1 MQERVKRVIDVLVSG
16 AMLAVLWPVMLA
28 VALAIR
34 MKMGGP
40 VIFRQLRPG
49 LNGET
54 FEMMKFR
61 TMVHAPGGKKDRP
74 EGAISDIARVTPL
87 GAWLRATSL
96 DELPELVN
104 VFRGDM
110 SLVGPRPLLPQYM
123 EHYDDHQKRRHEVKP
138 GITGLAQVEG
148 RNNLSWT
155 ERFDTDV
162 RYVDTWTL
170 LGDMKILLQTVKV
183 AVSGEGTEDTVED
196 FDDWL
201 AKRQS

>member
-1 MQERVKRVIDVLVSG
+1 MQDRLKRALDMLVSG

-34 MKMGGP
+34 VKMGSP
-40 VIFRQLRPG
+40 VIFRQHRPG
-49 LNGET
+49 LHGET

-61 TMVHAPGGKKDRP
+61 TMAPGVKEDRP
-74 EGAISDIARVTPL
+74 DGVIGDIARVTPL
-87 GAWLRATSL
+87 GAWLRSTSL

-104 VFRGDM
+104 VLKGEM

-123 EHYDDHQKRRHEVKP
+123 EHYDDHQKRRHEVRP

-148 RNNLSWT
+148 RNELSWT
-155 ERFDTDV
+155 ERFNTDV
-162 RYVDTWTL
+162 RYVDSWTL
-170 LGDMKILLQTVKV
+170 VGDLKILVQTLKV
-183 AVSGEGTEDTVED
+183 ALTGEGTEDTVED
-196 FDDWL
+196 FDDWV